1 MSEIDFLNIQINEEA
16 LESQIIEQIKLK
28 IKAFDDNKI
37 FYDLDDLVTIT
48 SFSKGHIM
56 NTFFNDPR
64 FRQIRRRVGR
74 KWVFP
79 VQETNT
85 FLKQWILEQPNE

>member
-1 MSEIDFLNIQINEEA
+1 M
-16 LESQIIEQIKLK
+16 ESQIIEQIKLK

-37 FYDLDDLVTIT
+37 FYDLDNLVTIT

-56 NTFFNDPR
+56 NAFFNDSR
-64 FRQIRRRVGR
+64 FRKIRRKIGR
-74 KWVFP
+74 KWIFP

>member
-64 FRQIRRRVGR
+64 FLDKLEEELDANGFSRCKKQIL
-74 KWVFP
+74 
-79 VQETNT
+79 
-85 FLKQWILEQPNE
+85 FLSSGY